1 MAKQKTYTAASILH
15 DIVTNGITGSEIVAR
30 PSLATYKGERVLLG
44 VSAHRRLSLMIP
56 VSIDSA
62 SGDDEEL
69 TSTLSLKTLE
79 QSDKNGELKKFITL
93 QTSSEF
99 DIALFGAICDE
110 AINRIEDAEEIRE
123 LLRSI
128 VSYWRT
134 LLDSMVE
141 KSFGKSK
148 AIGLFGELVFLN
160 ILQAKCGD
168 KALNA
173 WVGPEG
179 SRYDFLLENSAL
191 EIKTTTRTDSL
202 VAEVHGVDQLDT
214 VPGKDRWLG
223 VAQLE
228 WDPNGTPLHELILST
243 RKMFGDKAKF
253 DKKLELVGISDV
265 AGIDSGYVFSQKQ
278 IYLNKVDDSFPFI
291 HAEDLEKLIDLGRL
305 RGFGYSVNLD
315 GLCTPLVDS
324 QLNQVLGLDV

>member
-15 DIVTNGITGSEIVAR
+15 DIVTKGIPGSDIVAR
-30 PSLATYKGERVLLG
+30 PSLATFKGERVLLG
-44 VSAHRRLSLMIP
+44 VSSRRRLSLMIP
-56 VSIDSA
+56 VSIDSVYE
-62 SGDDEEL
+62 DDEEL
-69 TSTLSLKTLE
+69 TSTLSLKMLE
-79 QSDKNGELKKFITL
+79 QSDKDGQLRKFLTL

-99 DIALFGAICDE
+99 DVTLFGAICDE

-128 VSYWRT
+128 VSYWRS

-179 SRYDFLLENSAL
+179 SRYDFLLEKSAL
-191 EIKTTTRTDSL
+191 EIKSTTRTDSL
-202 VAEVHGVDQLDT
+202 VAEVHGIDQLDAI
-214 VPGKDRWLG
+214 PGKDRWLG

-228 WDPNGTPLHELILST
+228 WDPNGTPLRQLVSST
-243 RKMFGDKAKF
+243 RNLFRDKAKF

-265 AGIDSGYVFSQKQ
+265 GALDAGYVFSQKQ
-278 IYLNKVDDSFPFI
+278 IYLDIVDDSFPFFRTQ
-291 HAEDLEKLIDLGRL
+291 DLETLIDLGRL
-305 RGFGYSVNLD
+305 LGFGYSVNLD
-315 GLCTPLVDS
+315 GLCTPLIDS
-324 QLNQVLGLDV
+324 QLNQVLGLDT